1 MSASRRTKQKE
12 AILEVLKSA
21 DSHPTAN
28 WIYEQVRKKIPHIS
42 LGTVYRDLK
51 MLARNG
57 EIAEVDFA
65 SNQSRYDGRTG
76 NHYHFRCLK
85 CDRFF
90 DINEK
95 VDLEI
100 DKRVALKTGFDVFYH
115 YLEFCGVCRDCRSK
129 NRTPNENAIPRVKI
143 PAETGSK

>member
-1 MSASRRTKQKE
+1 MSATRRTKQKE
-12 AILEVLKSA
+12 AILKVLKST

-28 WIYEQVRKKIPHIS
+28 WVYEQVRKEIQHIS

-51 MLARNG
+51 TLAKNR
-57 EIAEVDFA
+57 EIAEVGFA

-76 NHYHFRCLK
+76 NHYHFRCLE

-90 DINEK
+90 DIDEK

-100 DKRVALKTGFDVFYH
+100 DKRVARKTGFDVFYH
-115 YLEFCGVCRDCRSK
+115 RLEFCGVCRDCQSK
-129 NRTPNENAIPRVKI
+129 NRTPGEDSIPRAKI